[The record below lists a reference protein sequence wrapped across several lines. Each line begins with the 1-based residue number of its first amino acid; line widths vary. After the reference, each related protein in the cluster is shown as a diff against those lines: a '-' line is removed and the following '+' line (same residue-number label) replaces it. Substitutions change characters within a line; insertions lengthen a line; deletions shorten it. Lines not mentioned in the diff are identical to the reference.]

1 MWRFVLAFSVLCIS
15 QNYASTVTISVY
27 YESLCPDSVKF
38 FKEQLGITHD
48 SFEGKVE
55 VDLIPFGNANF
66 TKEDGN
72 YTFTCQHGELECH
85 GNKVHS
91 CALKLGTGSNGTQF
105 VMCAMNSSDASD
117 DKNLKKCA
125 SEHNI
130 EWESIQECVNS
141 EEGDEWLAEYG
152 NRTYSVK
159 PKISF
164 IPTIIFNNIYKEP
177 LQNIALKNLHD
188 ITEYLLDDSRCDK
201 NGGLKLYSTSLLA
214 VSVLISIVKM
224 F

>member
-1 MWRFVLAFSVLCIS
+1 MWRFVLAFSVLCVS

-27 YESLCPDSVKF
+27 YESLCSDSVKF

-55 VDLIPFGNANF
+55 VDLIPFGKANF

-117 DKNLKKCA
+117 DKNLKKV
-125 SEHNI
+125 SVR
-130 EWESIQECVNS
+130 QEV
-141 EEGDEWLAEYG
+141 
-152 NRTYSVK
+152 
-159 PKISF
+159 
-164 IPTIIFNNIYKEP
+164 IIFRDFFFIY
-177 LQNIALKNLHD
+177 LK
-188 ITEYLLDDSRCDK
+188 IYFPQ
-201 NGGLKLYSTSLLA
+201 LKKRNKTIQLTLPQL
-214 VSVLISIVKM
+214 V
-224 F
+224 